1 MARFQKSVAVVIYRV
16 TMKHCP
22 VAHASRKVVI
32 RWHNQ
37 TLWSRTIAIKEGGP
51 TLPKSRRV
59 VIKGAK
65 QSTWKRH
72 PESALPKGE
81 VEDDRLQ
88 KKSYIGL
95 PKSRRVVIKRAK
107 QSTWERHPESALPK
121 GEVED
126 DRLQKKKGDI
136 VFKGF
141 KHCLRYHPE
150 LILDL
155 PMPMSGC
162 LL

>member
-1 MARFQKSVAVVIYRV
+1 M
-16 TMKHCP
+16 MW
-22 VAHASRKVVI
+22 SRK
-32 RWHNQ
+32 
-37 TLWSRTIAIKEGGP
+37 IAIKEGGL

-59 VIKGAK
+59 IIKGAK

-81 VEDDRLQ
+81 VEDDKLM
-88 KKSYIGL
+88 
-95 PKSRRVVIKRAK
+95 
-107 QSTWERHPESALPK
+107 
-121 GEVED
+121 
-126 DRLQKKKGDI
+126 KKKGY
-136 VFKGF
+136 VGFKGF

-150 LILDL
+150 LVLDV